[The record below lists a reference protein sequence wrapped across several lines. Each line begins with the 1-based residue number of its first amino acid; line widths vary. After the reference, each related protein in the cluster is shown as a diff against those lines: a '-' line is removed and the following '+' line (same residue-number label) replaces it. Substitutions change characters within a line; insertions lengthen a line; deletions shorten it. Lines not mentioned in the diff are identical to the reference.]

1 MKEELMFI
9 QFNNYRI
16 TTIRNVSKAEKGPS
30 IRMYGV
36 SQTGAQQVVE
46 AQQLAGAT
54 ISNTLGSQYFP
65 FVTTITVNETMY
77 YQLRNES
84 NAVLFITDEEGM
96 ITLFTPSGGVLDG
109 IDTETRD

>member
-1 MKEELMFI
+1 MKEELMYI

-16 TTIRNVSKAEKGPS
+16 TTFRNVSKAEKGSS

-36 SQTGAQQVVE
+36 SQKILGPV
-46 AQQLAGAT
+46 

-65 FVTTITVNETMY
+65 FVTTITVNETIY

-84 NAVLFITDEEGM
+84 NTILFTTDEEGM
-96 ITLFTPSGGVLDG
+96 VALFTPSGVLAG
-109 IDTETRD
+109 IDAETKA

>member
-16 TTIRNVSKAEKGPS
+16 TTFKNVSKAEKLQA

-36 SQTGAQQVVE
+36 SRGGAQQIP
-46 AQQLAGAT
+46 LAN

-65 FVTTITVNETMY
+65 FVTMVTINETIY

-84 NAVLFITDEEGM
+84 NSVLFITDEEGM
-96 ITLFTPSGGVLDG
+96 SILFGLSDAAV
-109 IDTETRD
+109 TRG